1 MQTCQIHDSDHLL
14 GGGKESFEI
23 VNWNKELQL
32 YNVSLLLIKKI
43 LKQSDRMLT
52 FVNSK
57 LWIHGCL
64 LYYSCAFLIFKTF
77 HTPPKCYKYLTC
89 VLTTV
94 IPLEDWWV
102 SRGKRWIRVT
112 SEIIFKIQ
120 NFMSVLCMRIIILEE
135 GTTLSFT
142 KAFGEDLDMHNTWVV
157 LLAFSTWGQGC

>member
-1 MQTCQIHDSDHLL
+1 MPNSWQWSPL
-14 GGGKESFEI
+14 GRREGEFWDCELS
-23 VNWNKELQL
+23 KELPL
-32 YNVSLLLIKKI
+32 YNVSLLLIKKK

-120 NFMSVLCMRIIILEE
+120 NFMSVLCMCIIILEE

-142 KAFGEDLDMHNTWVV
+142 KDLGEI
-157 LLAFSTWGQGC
+157 